1 MSLCPATPPPTP
13 CTPWDPRARGH
24 LQGWP
29 MCPILLICCC
39 HQGAT
44 CHHVSSLRARPISPL
59 KAWGHMQMVVMG
71 TSCSRTKSEGTGG
84 EPQPG

>member
-13 CTPWDPRARGH
+13 CTPWDPRAQGH

-39 HQGAT
+39 RRGAT
-44 CHHVSSLRARPISPL
+44 CHYVSSLRALSDIPPQSLEPH
-59 KAWGHMQMVVMG
+59 AD
-71 TSCSRTKSEGTGG
+71 GG
-84 EPQPG
+84 DGEELLQDKE